1 MIHMLSLAVSAS
13 SIVILARANGQRIDV
28 ISLSLWITGFLCLL
42 NVGLAVVFRKKRRG
56 EILSYC
62 LACAVELAVF
72 AFAFILHLGLIT
84 KVPYHLPP
92 GLPFNRAEIGATI
105 AIGIGLFPAAYW
117 HRSPI
122 SELPARIA
130 EDAKVMKDRNGGVRI
145 KAPGEWIN

>member
-1 MIHMLSLAVSAS
+1 MLSLAVSAS
-13 SIVILARANGQRIDV
+13 GMAVLARSHGQRIDV

-42 NVGLAVVFRKKRRG
+42 NIGLAVVFRKKRRG
-56 EILSYC
+56 EILSYY
-62 LACAVELAVF
+62 LACTFELAVF
-72 AFAFILHLGLIT
+72 AFALALHLGLIT

>member
-1 MIHMLSLAVSAS
+1 MFSLAVSAS
-13 SIVILARANGQRIDV
+13 GMAVLARSHGQRIDV

-42 NVGLAVVFRKKRRG
+42 NIGLAVVFRKKRRG
-56 EILSYC
+56 EILSYY
-62 LACAVELAVF
+62 LACTFELAVF
-72 AFAFILHLGLIT
+72 AFALALHLGLIT

>member
-1 MIHMLSLAVSAS
+1 MIHMLSLAVSVSGMAGPTD
-13 SIVILARANGQRIDV
+13 LKGQRIDV
-28 ISLSLWITGFLCLL
+28 VSLTLWITGFLCLL
-42 NVGLAVVFRKKRRG
+42 NIGLAIIFRKKRSR

-62 LACAVELAVF
+62 MACAFELAVF
-72 AFAFILHLGLIT
+72 AFALILHLGLIT

-92 GLPFNRAEIGATI
+92 GLPFNRAEIGAAI
-105 AIGIGLFPAAYW
+105 ALGLGLLPAAYW

>member
-1 MIHMLSLAVSAS
+1 MLSLAVSAS
-13 SIVILARANGQRIDV
+13 SMAMPTNLKGQRIDV
-28 ISLSLWITGFLCLL
+28 VSLTLWITGFLCLL
-42 NVGLAVVFRKKRRG
+42 NIGLAIVFRKKRSR

-62 LACAVELAVF
+62 IVGAFELAVF
-72 AFAFILHLGLIT
+72 AFALILHLGLIT

-92 GLPFNRAEIGATI
+92 GLPFNRAEIGAAI
-105 AIGIGLFPAAYW
+105 ALGLGLFPAAYW

-145 KAPGEWIN
+145 KTPGEWIN